1 MAIKIVEEKKLKFKI
16 ECEYCKTVFTYE
28 QEDLGYRLWYPHG
41 FVYCPKCQKPL
52 RHDPDKYAIKDENN
66 K

>member
-1 MAIKIVEEKKLKFKI
+1 MAINIEQVKKLKFRI

-28 QEDLGYRLWYPHG
+28 QEDLGYRPWYPKG
-41 FVYCPKCQKPL
+41 FVYCPKCKRPL
-52 RHDPDKYAIKDENN
+52 RHDPDKYMVKDE

>member
-1 MAIKIVEEKKLKFKI
+1 MAIKIEEEKHLKFRI

-28 QEDLGYRLWYPHG
+28 QEDIGFRLWYPHG

-52 RHDPDKYAIKDENN
+52 RHDPNKYAIKED
-66 K
+66 